1 MLTVNLPAF
10 HCESKTDFPYTRNF
24 LIKQQYEQV
33 NKTNSITWHVKS
45 TMSALNLLWH
55 ALICCG
61 VCSGTAAAAAGIS
74 RFVALQTQA
83 FSSWCTREISELKN
97 KLRYCNDLPGSLR
110 SARDHQSY
118 PRKPVK
124 TGRAVFLEMP
134 FLVAI
139 GPTKS
144 VHCALR
150 HTVHTTYRYLIM
162 QKFVTVNFIMS
173 LDGNMARNTWLII
186 T

>member
-97 KLRYCNDLPGSLR
+97 KLRYCDDLPGSLR

-139 GPTKS
+139 GQPR
-144 VHCALR
+144 VC
-150 HTVHTTYRYLIM
+150 TVHLGTQYTPP
-162 QKFVTVNFIMS
+162 T
-173 LDGNMARNTWLII
+173 AT
-186 T
+186 